1 MAIGNLSGIDTSER
15 VRERETTRE
24 RERLTEIGTE
34 IERQRPN
41 HVLENYCQPCVVMY
55 PGLIEEIGRIRKNF
69 PKQLMSKRLCST
81 YFADCWCPRPSAMQY
96 THWRKSA
103 ASAAAT

>member
-41 HVLENYCQPCVVMY
+41 HVLENYCQPCVLMY
-55 PGLIEEIGRIRKNF
+55 PGLIEEIGRN
-69 PKQLMSKRLCST
+69 
-81 YFADCWCPRPSAMQY
+81 
-96 THWRKSA
+96 
-103 ASAAAT
+103 